1 MTPILMERQ
10 IRRLAEAAE
19 QLVKNLPASI
29 LDLKPTIGNN
39 TNGNKKRIVKEIE
52 VSRSKKEKNS
62 FFFSLRFCFS
72 STICSKFKVME
83 KKFFN
88 FFSTFFFAEWFV
100 VIGIL
105 PITRGHGIFFF
116 MPYHESSSS
125 SWVKGESK
133 ITRYREK
140 KTLVWSA

>member
-62 FFFSLRFCFS
+62 FFFIIEKFHLML
-72 STICSKFKVME
+72 ICVC
-83 KKFFN
+83 
-88 FFSTFFFAEWFV
+88 
-100 VIGIL
+100 IGQSI
-105 PITRGHGIFFF
+105 I
-116 MPYHESSSS
+116 
-125 SWVKGESK
+125 
-133 ITRYREK
+133 
-140 KTLVWSA
+140 

>member
-1 MTPILMERQ
+1 MERQ

-62 FFFSLRFCFS
+62 FFFLFAFAFHRPSVQS
-72 STICSKFKVME
+72 SK
-83 KKFFN
+83 
-88 FFSTFFFAEWFV
+88 
-100 VIGIL
+100 
-105 PITRGHGIFFF
+105 
-116 MPYHESSSS
+116 
-125 SWVKGESK
+125 
-133 ITRYREK
+133 
-140 KTLVWSA
+140 